1 MPGNFRLI
9 DTFQNRSEILIPHDD
24 CLYLG
29 HYCYADTV
37 SNYMRMTESQFI
49 SHMKRAYPGVTSYAL
64 TSGEI
69 ESWKRSYK
77 LIRKAFEDAPNSSE
91 ATVVFE
97 YVLPE
102 KKRGREDLFCEQI
115 GCRAD
120 VIILTKTII
129 TIVEVKNRTME
140 DVIKAKYHYQ
150 AQKYKRKLQQFHMA
164 SQDTKIKVMLVC
176 LQENELSVRKQQ
188 TWFLSAD
195 GFREK
200 VQSQSIGT
208 SSLENIDD
216 WIESDWIWRS
226 RI

>member
-1 MPGNFRLI
+1 MPDNSRSN
-9 DTFQNRSEILIPHDD
+9 DTLKRCPENIIPHDD

-29 HYCYADTV
+29 HYCYADTI
-37 SNYMRMTESQFI
+37 SSFMRMTEPQFI
-49 SHMKRAYPGVTSYAL
+49 SHMKKEYYGVTSHVL
-64 TSGEI
+64 TPAEV

-77 LIRKAFEDAPNSSE
+77 LIQKAFEYAPNSGE

-97 YVLPE
+97 YVRPE
-102 KKRGREDLFCEQI
+102 RKRGKKDLFCEQV

-140 DVIKAKYHYQ
+140 DVIKANFHNQ

-164 SQDTKIKVMLVC
+164 SQDAKIKVMLVC

-200 VQSQSIGT
+200 VHSQSIGT
-208 SSLENIDD
+208 QSMDD
-216 WIESDWIWRS
+216 TESWIKSDWIWRT
-226 RI
+226 RL

>member
-1 MPGNFRLI
+1 MPDNSRTV
-9 DTFQNRSEILIPHDD
+9 DTLKRCPENIIPHDA
-24 CLYLG
+24 CRYIG
-29 HYCYADTV
+29 HCCYADTI
-37 SNYMRMTESQFI
+37 SNYMRMTEPQFI
-49 SHMKRAYPGVTSYAL
+49 SHMKKEYHGVTSHAL
-64 TSGEI
+64 TPGEV

-77 LIRKAFEDAPNSSE
+77 LIKKAFEDAPNSSE

-102 KKRGREDLFCEQI
+102 RKRGKKDLFCAQV

-120 VIILTKTII
+120 VIILTKTMI

-140 DVIKAKYHYQ
+140 DVIEANYHNQAK
-150 AQKYKRKLQQFHMA
+150 KYKRKLQQFHMA
-164 SQDTKIKVMLVC
+164 SQDAKIKVMLVC

-200 VQSQSIGT
+200 VLSQSIGT
-208 SSLENIDD
+208 RSLEDAGS
-216 WIESDWIWRS
+216 WIKSDWIWR
-226 RI
+226 